1 MGEFR
6 KQWTWPA
13 GLADKVYT
21 QVRKW
26 DNQYNN
32 TGRVFK
38 SRAIANAR
46 YGMELPDTKVL
57 VRMHELTFTY
67 SEIKW
72 LSELLNTEDSKTSQ
86 AAIFAKAVKIFE
98 EKQSSGRVVAGMALP
113 FEMALTHDEVTYI
126 RMLLECIGVYRRA
139 TPSEKVE
146 QAKDVTKADW

>member
-6 KQWTWPA
+6 KQWTWPT
-13 GLADKVYT
+13 GLADKVYI
-21 QVRKW
+21 QIRKW

-32 TGRVFK
+32 TGRIFK
-38 SRAIANAR
+38 SQLIANSR
-46 YGMELPDTKVL
+46 YGMDVPDTKVL

-72 LSELLNTEDSKTSQ
+72 LSSILNIEDKSTSQ
-86 AAIFAKAVKIFE
+86 AVIFSKAVEVFE

-113 FEMALTHDEVTYI
+113 FELAFTHDEVKYV
-126 RMLLECIGVYRRA
+126 RMLLECIGLYRRP

-146 QAKDVTKADW
+146 QAKSVTKADW